1 MKPVLCWVLERPLLQ
16 DMGLCHALQQLWPA
30 HAVACTAPHDSPHD
44 SPHNWPASWPPGQPE
59 LLLVD
64 ATRPPQALP
73 ALVQRLRQHWPQTP
87 VVLVDAP
94 GWDEENLADACVPG
108 GLTLHGLA
116 QRLREVADEL
126 HHHFADR
133 PPTAWVETWEV
144 ACADAW
150 AQSDSHWLDIPNART
165 ASEPAE
171 TSPQACAAPVTR
183 REQQII
189 ALLARGLSA
198 RVVAQRLFISE
209 GTVRKHRENLRTK
222 LDLRTTAELAVWA
235 ARQGYVTEPE
245 RGC

>member
-30 HAVACTAPHDSPHD
+30 HAVACEAQHSSPND
-44 SPHNWPASWPPGQPE
+44 WPPGQPE

-64 ATRPPQALP
+64 ATRPPLALP

-126 HHHFADR
+126 HRHHASTPPPGQR
-133 PPTAWVETWEV
+133 ATATGCTPPT
-144 ACADAW
+144 
-150 AQSDSHWLDIPNART
+150 
-165 ASEPAE
+165 PA
-171 TSPQACAAPVTR
+171 PR
-183 REQQII
+183 RK
-189 ALLARGLSA
+189 LPRHP
-198 RVVAQRLFISE
+198 R
-209 GTVRKHRENLRTK
+209 HR
-222 LDLRTTAELAVWA
+222 
-235 ARQGYVTEPE
+235 
-245 RGC
+245 

>member
-16 DMGLCHALQQLWPA
+16 GMGLCHALQQLWPA
-30 HAVACTAPHDSPHD
+30 HAVACEAQHSSPHD
-44 SPHNWPASWPPGQPE
+44 WPPGQPE

-64 ATRPPQALP
+64 ATRPPLALP

-126 HHHFADR
+126 HQHNAST
-133 PPTAWVETWEV
+133 PPAAAAQTWEV
-144 ACADAW
+144 ACADSW
-150 AQSDSHWLDIPNART
+150 AACDSHWLHTTD
-165 ASEPAE
+165 
-171 TSPQACAAPVTR
+171 TSPAPETAEAPPAPLTPVTR

-189 ALLARGLSA
+189 ALLSRGLSA

-209 GTVRKHRENLRTK
+209 GTVRKHRENLRAK
-222 LDLRTTAELAVWA
+222 LNLRTTTELAVWA
-235 ARQGYVTEPE
+235 ARQGYIAEPE